1 MRIAALAALILFG
14 QEPTRTGVAI
24 ERTVRRTTIDWL
36 GKREEVL
43 RKELV
48 LIKGSNLA
56 IIDLTFG
63 ERLIIRTDLKKVWKA
78 DPLAREYAEFTFDQ
92 AAALRKTALDEV
104 RAAKARVPGTSD
116 ERDLEAILEGF
127 DQFAAAPKVELK
139 ASGAQSEV
147 IVNGDRIRAAVQVNP
162 QVQAPGWVEA
172 LAAIG
177 AFHPSIAEK
186 LRGLGGVPVKG
197 TLRYS
202 VFLERIIEQFEATS
216 AQAREVADAEFE
228 LPAGLTRAP
237 LRGFEQLPERKLTT
251 PKQLRQSFKEDEPEK
266 PKTEPKTEPEKKS

>member
-1 MRIAALAALILFG
+1 MRIAALALLLLA
-14 QEPTRTGVAI
+14 QEPARTGVAI

-36 GKREEVL
+36 GKREEVQ

-78 DPLAREYAEFTFDQ
+78 DPLAGEYAEFTFDQ
-92 AAALRKTALDEV
+92 AAALRKKALDDI
-104 RAAKARVPGTSD
+104 RSAKARVPGTQD
-116 ERDLEAILEGF
+116 EKELDAILEGF
-127 DQFAAAPKVELK
+127 DQFAAAPQVELK
-139 ASGAQSEV
+139 VSGAQSEL
-147 IVNGDRIRAAVQVNP
+147 IVNGDRIRVSVQVNP

-202 VFLERIIEQFEATS
+202 IFMERIIEQFEATS
-216 AQAREVADAEFE
+216 AQSREVPDVEFE
-228 LPAGLTRAP
+228 LPKGLTRVP
-237 LRGFEQLPERKLTT
+237 LRGFEPAPERKLTT
-251 PKQLRQSFKEDEPEK
+251 PKQLRQTFKEDEPEK
-266 PKTEPKTEPEKKS
+266 PKTEPEKKP